1 MGKDLTVTTKWR
13 LLLTL
18 NKRPFENIVGK
29 GANAGNQH
37 YLFPKCS
44 LLYQRKIA

>member
-1 MGKDLTVTTKWR
+1 MEKDLTLYHKMK
-13 LLLTL
+13 TL
-18 NKRPFENIVGK
+18 KKRPFENIVGR
-29 GANAGNQH
+29 GANAGNPH

>member
-1 MGKDLTVTTKWR
+1 MEKDLTLYHKVKTFM
-13 LLLTL
+13 TL
-18 NKRPFENIVGK
+18 KKRPFENIVGK

-44 LLYQRKIA
+44 LLYQRKID